1 MVIQAH
7 VAVALTSQQLADFRG
22 FAVQESIP
30 LDDPDESTA
39 DNLAEHDRSATADSE
54 CEPITPGNADLSI
67 PPNDSVAKDVPFDA
81 LAREFGVEAQLVQAL
96 AQRLASFP
104 A

>member
-1 MVIQAH
+1 LVIQAH
-7 VAVALTSQQLADFRG
+7 VAVALTSKQLADFRG

-30 LDDPDESTA
+30 LEDPDESTA
-39 DNLAEHDRSATADSE
+39 DSLAEYDRSAAADSE

-67 PPNDSVAKDVPFDA
+67 LPNDTAAKDVPFDA